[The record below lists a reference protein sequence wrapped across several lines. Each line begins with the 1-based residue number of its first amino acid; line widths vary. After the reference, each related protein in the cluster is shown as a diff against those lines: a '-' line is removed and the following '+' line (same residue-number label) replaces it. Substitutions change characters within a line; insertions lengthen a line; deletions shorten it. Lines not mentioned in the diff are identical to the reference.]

1 MPLKKLS
8 SRGLIAIGYLAFTVF
23 SLLLF
28 LWLTF
33 PYEVLRQR
41 LVIQAEQAGMALA
54 VRSAGPALF
63 GMKLESVQL
72 MPDSPDGLPDTTR
85 ALLIDQVSVRPS
97 LLPMGVR
104 VHADMMGGEVV
115 GSWGLLGDPDLSVS
129 LEGLNPQRGN
139 FIGYTGLDLEGLL
152 EGGIDLTM
160 PKLDTGEADFSKAGG
175 ELTLQ
180 LAGTQ
185 LNGGT
190 LPGALPLDLP
200 SARLGD
206 LQLTL
211 PIEEGVGTIS
221 LAGNGEDL
229 QLQGEGTLNLARRL
243 EMSRL
248 DLMVKLRASEEF
260 ARAQPMIGM
269 GLNTLPAAPDDPSF
283 RRARVGGTLSR
294 LSFTPGR

>member
-1 MPLKKLS
+1 MRFKNLS
-8 SRGLIAIGYLAFTVF
+8 TRGLTAIGYLAFTLF

-54 VRSAGPALF
+54 VRRAGPALF
-63 GMKLESVQL
+63 GMKLEAVQL
-72 MPDSPDGLPDTTR
+72 IPDSPEGIPDTTR
-85 ALLIDQVSVRPS
+85 ALLIDRVAVRPS
-97 LLPMGVR
+97 LLPLGVR
-104 VHADMMGGEVV
+104 VHADLMGGDAV
-115 GSWGLLGDPDLSVS
+115 GSWGLLGDADLQVS

-139 FIGYTGLDLEGLL
+139 FLGYTGLDLEGLL
-152 EGGIDLTM
+152 QGELDLSM
-160 PKLDTGEADFSKAGG
+160 PKLDTGAADFSKANG
-175 ELTLQ
+175 ELALQ

-206 LQLTL
+206 LTLTL
-211 PIEEGVGTIS
+211 PIEEGVGTLTLS
-221 LAGNGEDL
+221 GNGEDL

-243 EMSRL
+243 DASRV
-248 DLMVKLRASEEF
+248 DLMVKLRASEAF
-260 ARAQPMIGM
+260 AKAQPMIGM
-269 GLNTLPAAPDDPSF
+269 GLNTLPADPDDPTF